1 MSLFFNSGS
10 LNITPQGPK
19 SAAKVNNNGKIQ
31 LRFYKYNQLISL
43 QYSKNNSFILET
55 ITVLKKVNKQ
65 LKSADI
71 FYRILIQQKMVLVK
85 LS

>member
-71 FYRILIQQKMVLVK
+71 FSKYWCNKKVF
-85 LS
+85 

>member
-1 MSLFFNSGS
+1 MSLFFNNGS

-71 FYRILIQQKMVLVK
+71 FSEYWCNKKVF
-85 LS
+85 